1 MTGGQSDLER
11 NLESQI
17 KDIADLEKGLESQI
31 KDLVSLT
38 KDRLVKLEK
47 ICQDKPVDNSK

>member
-11 NLESQI
+11 NLKSQI